1 MRDIDLCLCQYMH
14 VWITI
19 GDPAGRCVPA
29 VCSVGRPVR
38 SGKAFG
44 SLLLFRN
51 YPIKMTCWDKMGQTV
66 SGWWFGTFRF
76 FHILGT
82 LIPFD
87 FHIFQR
93 GRSTTNQV
101 WKFRTSMRLIWW
113 DILDQIWLDDQSSL
127 QRVEISCTWWL
138 QDRQGP
144 HSQWGNRTTFAELS
158 TLETGGAEV
167 SPLWQ

>member
-1 MRDIDLCLCQYMH
+1 MPVHACLDHHLGPWQMCSCCLF
-14 VWITI
+14 
-19 GDPAGRCVPA
+19 GREACA
-29 VCSVGRPVR
+29 IWGL
-38 SGKAFG
+38 AFG
-44 SLLLFRN
+44 SLLLFHN

-66 SGWWFGTFRF
+66 SGWWFGTCFYF
-76 FHILGT
+76 SIYILGT
-82 LIPFD
+82 IIPFD

-101 WKFRTSMRLIWW
+101 WKCRTSMRLIWW

-127 QRVEISCTWWL
+127 QRVEISRTWWL

-144 HSQWGNRTTFAELS
+144 HSQWDNRTTLAELS